1 MGILQRV
8 RELLG
13 LGGDYYYDD
22 EDYEDEYLED
32 EDYEDE
38 DSERSVYRSPF
49 ADERPSVRR
58 VEREPERTRTAS
70 SQAQVQMHIAEPKT
84 FGDAQVIAD
93 KFKKGTPVIMNLTL
107 TDPDVAKRLID
118 FASGLTYGM
127 DGGLQKV
134 ADRVFMLTPANVDV
148 SDAQRHDLRARG
160 LFTVDL

>member
-22 EDYEDEYLED
+22 EEYD
-32 EDYEDE
+32 EDYLEEEEYDE
-38 DSERSVYRSPF
+38 EPTRSVYRSPF

-58 VEREPERTRTAS
+58 VERDSDRSRVEVGP
-70 SQAQVQMHIAEPKT
+70 AQVQMHIAEPKT

-93 KFKKGTPVIMNLTL
+93 KFKRGTPVIMNLTL

-160 LFTVDL
+160 LFTVDF